1 MSVLENLH
9 KVNKSIQYAEKQFQC
24 KESVCLLAVSKAH
37 AASTVRKLYHLGQKA
52 FGESYLQES
61 IEKQRVLKDCNIE
74 WHFIGSIQSN
84 KTRSIAE
91 CFNWVHGVSRYK
103 VAKRLSEQRPSEKPL
118 LNVCIE
124 VNIDCQA
131 TKSGV
136 NTDQLLTLAR
146 EVSALK
152 RLRLRG
158 LMIVPKYYAEF
169 EQQKAVFDRVTALQ
183 CGLVSQGL
191 QLDTLSMGMSHDFRA
206 AIAAGSTIVRIGSA
220 IFGKPH
226 LYQ

>member
-1 MSVLENLH
+1 VSVAENLYE
-9 KVNKSIQYAEKQFQC
+9 VNNSIRYAERQFQR
-24 KESVCLLAVSKAH
+24 KDSICLLAVSKAQT
-37 AASTVRKLYHLGQKA
+37 ASTVRKLYHLGQKI

-61 IEKQRVLKDCNIE
+61 IEKQKSLKDCDIE
-74 WHFIGSIQSN
+74 WHFIGSVQSN
-84 KTRSIAE
+84 KTRLIAE
-91 CFNWVHGVSRYK
+91 HFSWVHSVSRYK

-124 VNIDCQA
+124 VNIDCQT

-136 NTDQLLTLAR
+136 NTDQLLTLAL
-146 EVSALK
+146 EISALK

-158 LMIVPKYYAEF
+158 LMVIPKYYPDFA
-169 EQQKAVFDRVTALQ
+169 QQKAVFDRVTTLQ
-183 CGLVSQGL
+183 YGLVSQGL

-220 IFGKPH
+220 IFGKRP
-226 LYQ
+226 LC